1 MKSPWRVFLAAWV
14 IILAGAFIAHLTQTA
29 GGITIKDVRFNG
41 AAGKTLSALLYLP
54 PTATPQT
61 KA

>member
-29 GGITIKDVRFNG
+29 GGITIKELTRSTRAAKRSSGKASTVR
-41 AAGKTLSALLYLP
+41 
-54 PTATPQT
+54 
-61 KA
+61 